1 MYRHQGGGM
10 TPGMALTMV
19 GQQLANAL
27 SQKWARKAHHD
38 KMTSLYEAIA
48 GKDPETPE
56 DLPGYSESMDLAQS
70 LVPPGPFG
78 VAGSIA
84 NQQNVQQNAEK
95 TLPQV
100 QQSRR
105 VLKEMMTSGDPRLE
119 EMALAQIAPKK
130 PLRGAERYMNLGGGM
145 VLDLADESLLNFSG
159 EKAEEMQV
167 LKPGDIVRD
176 PATGEVLYQAP
187 KDSDLKEWSVEV
199 GVGKG
204 MKQRAVIRS
213 DGSQTLYGKPYSE
226 VDRQDITTG
235 PRMTPRATGQL
246 ETDLIDIETGKIELK
261 GLTKRYDP
269 EKPEEGGFNPDWLT
283 WEGKLI
289 NKAKEVVDKS
299 QFLAWGAEQLLSEDE
314 LEKFW
319 GEYEA
324 YQTWAT
330 DVSRN
335 VNRLI
340 KMITGAQMSEQE
352 VPRLER
358 EMPNIKDGPRAFTS
372 KANSA
377 ERYLQEVY
385 DQKMQMLQQGFIPP
399 GVRPVDLY
407 GANPNGTPISYAQIA
422 QESGTK
428 AALEAWAADKISRD
442 SRNPEWLDKYGEP
455 SGGSDLPAGVTIK

>member
-1 MYRHQGGGM
+1 MMYRHQGGGI

-187 KDSDLKEWSVEV
+187 KDSDMKEWSVEV

-226 VDRQDITTG
+226 VKRIDQTNRDPIKDD
-235 PRMTPRATGQL
+235 PPHRRRLEMDKEIMENATWRL
-246 ETDLIDIETGKIELK
+246 DDIED
-261 GLTKRYDP
+261 RYQ
-269 EKPEEGGFNPDWLT
+269 EAFLT
-283 WEGKLI
+283 WPGKAAAWAAD
-289 NKAKEVVDKS
+289 KAAKV
-299 QFLAWGAEQLLSEDE
+299 
-314 LEKFW
+314 
-319 GEYEA
+319 
-324 YQTWAT
+324 
-330 DVSRN
+330 DVSGALKPLYEEYLNDFTGFERA
-335 VNRLI
+335 VNENANLYI
-340 KMITGAQMSEQE
+340 KDITGAQMSNAEAE
-352 VPRLER
+352 RLMKAIMNLKDNPVGFRSKLESMKAKQKVMYERKIKMIEDLLAEDPDLEYDVAKEHVEKVLESQKGRIER
-358 EMPNIKDGPRAFTS
+358 EIVDEWEKAGGKERKNTAGPKPNWPKPDGSEWVLNEA
-372 KANSA
+372 
-377 ERYLQEVY
+377 
-385 DQKMQMLQQGFIPP
+385 
-399 GVRPVDLY
+399 
-407 GANPNGTPISYAQIA
+407 GT
-422 QESGTK
+422 GWK
-428 AALEAWAADKISRD
+428 
-442 SRNPEWLDKYGEP
+442 
-455 SGGSDLPAGVTIK
+455 